1 MAWKCQLSVHPPT
14 VYFYNYG
21 WLDYGVPTLES
32 VLDMVK
38 VVDFALRGGKV
49 AVHCHAGLG
58 RTGVL
63 IACYLV
69 YSQRMGGDEAISH
82 VRARRCVS
90 VARGT
95 NQVLHMHPLHM
106 MSFRPHLPHCSLSY
120 TCTCSL
126 LSPPPHAPQTCT
138 GLAQSRHVLRSKS
151 SSSLTYFSV
160 PFGTSIPPRR
170 VSPPPRPS
178 RSRSTCGTSLSCC
191 TERSRR
197 TSNTFRR

>member
-1 MAWKCQLSVHPPT
+1 MFAVSTQCTVPA

-69 YSQRMGGDEAISH
+69 YSERMAGDEAISH
-82 VRARRCVS
+82 VRAKRCVP
-90 VARGT
+90 VARGADDA
-95 NQVLHMHPLHM
+95 QPSLHTSFSPHIPLM
-106 MSFRPHLPHCSLSY
+106 QSCTPANSQAWLNPDTLSD
-120 TCTCSL
+120 
-126 LSPPPHAPQTCT
+126 
-138 GLAQSRHVLRSKS
+138 
-151 SSSLTYFSV
+151 
-160 PFGTSIPPRR
+160 
-170 VSPPPRPS
+170 
-178 RSRSTCGTSLSCC
+178 
-191 TERSRR
+191 
-197 TSNTFRR
+197 

>member
-1 MAWKCQLSVHPPT
+1 MRLGMTLFAFSTQCTVSA

-69 YSQRMGGDEAISH
+69 YSERMAGDEAISH
-82 VRARRCVS
+82 VRVQRCVP
-90 VARGT
+90 VARGADGAQPSLCT
-95 NQVLHMHPLHM
+95 LSFSSTHAIMH
-106 MSFRPHLPHCSLSY
+106 
-120 TCTCSL
+120 TCTF
-126 LSPPPHAPQTCT
+126 P
-138 GLAQSRHVLRSKS
+138 GRAQSRRALRLKL
-151 SSSLTYFSV
+151 SSSLSCFSV
-160 PFGTSIPPRR
+160 PFGTFTLPRHA
-170 VSPPPRPS
+170 SPPQPPLP
-178 RSRSTCGTSLSCC
+178 SRSTCRTSLSCYM
-191 TERSRR
+191 EQSRQ
-197 TSNTFRR
+197 TSNTFQR